1 MDQGAMSRRTRQIN
15 RRGDRNKQNKERRQK
30 EMKGRILKIKT
41 GYNPNSSSI
50 GVDTVV
56 FFTAGAALTILF
68 NTLVAVVSAAKTG
81 DEGRREVLEETS
93 VLGRGN
99 EKG

>member
-1 MDQGAMSRRTRQIN
+1 MEQRENQRRKVR
-15 RRGDRNKQNKERRQK
+15 

-56 FFTAGAALTILF
+56 FFTAGAAMTVLF
-68 NTLVAVVSAAKTG
+68 NTLAAVLAAAKV
-81 DEGRREVLEETS
+81 EEEVRLEALKEKP
-93 VLGRGN
+93 VLSHGK